1 MSMKRMKRAFS
12 LLIAVL
18 MIARALMPAVSTL
31 KPSTAASNVDI
42 AGGSFPETTSAVD
55 ACGAVAGTGRDLL
68 FFSGKSRSRS
78 VSWVQTP
85 ASTGVTGGTGVDASP
100 AAGTAR
106 VVTGGS
112 GRAMSGSRDHEA
124 TTTRRWA
131 GGRSAPGSSGAGFDI
146 RLVNAVPDLDS
157 FTEIVEITAHRAVTL
172 DRAKDILT
180 RWMLQSGNR
189 NGNAAR
195 AEWYVR
201 EERPHNVEFSIIEYR
216 SVTLKDA
223 ISMGIVPENVTPE
236 DVAPEDVVPDESTPG
251 TVTIRVPCI
260 AGTKTVER
268 SWPEWVPLTLSG
280 QTLDAGETRLF
291 KVVYTR
297 AVGIGAVPRCRGV
310 ADPEVAWWSTAW
322 SHRVPI
328 TIASPPP
335 VDGHPHRQVVAFRP
349 GMRSD
354 FGDVRFV
361 TDDGTLLDCSRET
374 YTASDSAVI
383 RVNLPAGV
391 TSIWMYYGDAFARRD
406 RQAGSRRIQPF

>member
-1 MSMKRMKRAFS
+1 MGMKRMKRAFS

-18 MIARALMPAVSTL
+18 MIARTPVPAVSAL
-31 KPSTAASNVDI
+31 KPSTAASNMDI
-42 AGGSFPETTSAVD
+42 AGETTST
-55 ACGAVAGTGRDLL
+55 GAVAGTGRDLL

-78 VSWVQTP
+78 VSRVQSP

-106 VVTGGS
+106 VVTSGF
-112 GRAMSGSRDHEA
+112 GRAMSGSRDHEVMA
-124 TTTRRWA
+124 TRRWA
-131 GGRSAPGSSGAGFDI
+131 GGRSASVSSGAGFDI
-146 RLVNAVPDLDS
+146 RLVNAVPDLDT

-189 NGNAAR
+189 NTAR

-223 ISMGIVPENVTPE
+223 ITRGIVPENITPE

-280 QTLDAGETRLF
+280 QPLDAGETRLF

-297 AVGIGAVPRCRGV
+297 TVDIGAVPGCRGV
-310 ADPEVAWWSTAW
+310 VDPEVAWWSTAW

-328 TIASPPP
+328 TIASP
-335 VDGHPHRQVVAFRP
+335 RQIVAFRP

-391 TSIWMYYGDAFARRD
+391 TSVWMYYGDAFARRH
-406 RQAGSRRIQPF
+406 RQAGC

>member
-18 MIARALMPAVSTL
+18 MIARALMPAMGAL
-31 KPSTAASNVDI
+31 KQSTAASNVDI
-42 AGGSFPETTSAVD
+42 AGETTSAVD
-55 ACGAVAGTGRDLL
+55 TRGVVAGTGRDLL
-68 FFSGKSRSRS
+68 FFSEKSRSRS
-78 VSWVQTP
+78 VSRVQSP
-85 ASTGVTGGTGVDASP
+85 VSTGVTGGTDVDASP

-112 GRAMSGSRDHEA
+112 GRAMSGSRDHEV

-146 RLVNAVPDLDS
+146 RLVNAVPDLDT
-157 FTEIVEITAHRAVTL
+157 FTEIVEITTHRAVTL
-172 DRAKDILT
+172 AGAKDILT

-189 NGNAAR
+189 NGNVTR

-216 SVTLKDA
+216 GVTLKDA
-223 ISMGIVPENVTPE
+223 ITRGIVPENVTPE
-236 DVAPEDVVPDESTPG
+236 DVAPEDVVPESTPG

-268 SWPEWVPLTLSG
+268 SWPEWVPLSLSG
-280 QTLDAGETRLF
+280 QPLDAGETRLF
-291 KVVYTR
+291 KIVYTR
-297 AVGIGAVPRCRGV
+297 AVDIGAVPRCRGV

-328 TIASPPP
+328 AIASP
-335 VDGHPHRQVVAFRP
+335 RQIVAFRP

-391 TSIWMYYGDAFARRD
+391 TSIWMYYGDAFARRH
-406 RQAGSRRIQPF
+406 RQPGSRQIQPC